1 MMRFGEKSFDR
12 DDGIGNGGIVMC
24 NARDNGELVCV
35 SLAQWRF
42 CIRSHNNQ
50 NGLEVSLMG

>member
-1 MMRFGEKSFDR
+1 MRFGEKLFDR
-12 DDGIGNGGIVMC
+12 DNGIRNGEIVMC
-24 NARDNGELVCV
+24 NVRDSGELVCV
-35 SLAQWRF
+35 SLAQWQF

>member
-1 MMRFGEKSFDR
+1 MRFGEKSFDR

-24 NARDNGELVCV
+24 NVRDNGELVCV
-35 SLAQWRF
+35 SLAQWQF